1 MKTLDIIVDMPQKH
15 YLGKTVSYSSNDVS
29 KIFMG
34 LIDNLD
40 KLSINQSDIDYS
52 IAIYLAKLKDKDKA
66 ITKQYYID
74 NKDMIDN
81 VSNIE
86 EALIGFS
93 KAYQDKNNADSL
105 EEYTYYIVELTK
117 LRNKLLFTV
126 TKQIPE
132 LADDLLKSISYYSDF
147 IDYYNDSSKE

>member
-15 YLGKTVSYSSNDVS
+15 YLGRTVSYSSNDVS

-40 KLSINQSDIDYS
+40 KLNINKADIDYS
-52 IAIYLAKLKDKDKA
+52 IAIYLAKLKDKD

-74 NKDMIDN
+74 NKAMIDN
-81 VSNIE
+81 VSHIE

-93 KAYQDKNNADSL
+93 KAYQDKNDADSL

-126 TKQIPE
+126 TKKIPE
-132 LADDLLKSISYYSDF
+132 LADDLLNYISYFSDF

>member
-1 MKTLDIIVDMPQKH
+1 MKVLSIIVDMPQKH
-15 YLGKTVSYSSNDVS
+15 YLGKTVSYSSDDVS

-40 KLSINQSDIDYS
+40 KLNINKADIDYS
-52 IAIYLAKLKDKDKA
+52 IAIYLAKLQDKDT
-66 ITKQYYID
+66 TKQYYTD
-74 NKDMIDN
+74 NKAMIDI
-81 VSNIE
+81 VLNIE

-93 KAYQDKNNADSL
+93 RAYQDKNDADSL
-105 EEYTYYIVELTK
+105 EEETYYIVELTK

>member
-15 YLGKTVSYSSNDVS
+15 YLGKTVSYSSSDVS

-40 KLSINQSDIDYS
+40 KLNINKADIDYS
-52 IAIYLAKLKDKDKA
+52 IAIYLAKLKDKD

-74 NKDMIDN
+74 NKNMIDN
-81 VSNIE
+81 VSHIE

-93 KAYQDKNNADSL
+93 KAYQYKNDADSL

-117 LRNKLLFTV
+117 IRNKLLFTV

-132 LADDLLKSISYYSDF
+132 LADDLLNYISCFSDY

>member
-15 YLGKTVSYSSNDVS
+15 YLGKTVSYSSSDVS

-40 KLSINQSDIDYS
+40 KLNINKADIDYS
-52 IAIYLAKLKDKDKA
+52 IAIYLAKLQDKD

-74 NKDMIDN
+74 NKAMIDN
-81 VSNIE
+81 VLHIE
-86 EALIGFS
+86 EALMGFS
-93 KAYQDKNNADSL
+93 KAYQDKNDADSL
-105 EEYTYYIVELTK
+105 EEETYYIVELTK

-126 TKQIPE
+126 TKKIPE
-132 LADDLLKSISYYSDF
+132 LADDLLNSISYFSDF

>member
-15 YLGKTVSYSSNDVS
+15 YLGKTISYSSNDVS

-40 KLSINQSDIDYS
+40 KLNINQSDIDYS
-52 IAIYLAKLKDKDKA
+52 IAIYLAKLKDKA

-74 NKDMIDN
+74 NKAMIDN

-93 KAYQDKNNADSL
+93 KAYQDKNDADSL

-126 TKQIPE
+126 TKQMPE
-132 LADDLLKSISYYSDF
+132 LADDLLKSISYYSDY
-147 IDYYNDSSKE
+147 IDYYNDSSKA

>member
-15 YLGKTVSYSSNDVS
+15 YLGKTVSYSSSDVS

-40 KLSINQSDIDYS
+40 KLNINKADIDYS
-52 IAIYLAKLKDKDKA
+52 IAIYLAKLQDKDT
-66 ITKQYYID
+66 TKQYYTD
-74 NKDMIDN
+74 NKAMIDN
-81 VSNIE
+81 VLHIE
-86 EALIGFS
+86 EALMGFS
-93 KAYQDKNNADSL
+93 KAYQDKNDADSL
-105 EEYTYYIVELTK
+105 EEETYYIVELTK

-126 TKQIPE
+126 TKKIPE
-132 LADDLLKSISYYSDF
+132 LADDLLNSISYFSDF